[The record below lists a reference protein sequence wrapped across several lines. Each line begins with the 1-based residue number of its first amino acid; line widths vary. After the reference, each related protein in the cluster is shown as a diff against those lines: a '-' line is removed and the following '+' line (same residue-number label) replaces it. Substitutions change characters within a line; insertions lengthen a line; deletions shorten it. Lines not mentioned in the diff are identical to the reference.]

1 MASHVKWSGVGV
13 LAVCA
18 GLAFAGQASA
28 GVGCDINVRVN
39 NKLNR
44 SITVYGWPESSASK
58 AGLNVW
64 SPLDKMVNASLDAE
78 GSGSGSHTKQAVEL
92 ELPCWTGKVDFRIK
106 YLDGTSEAWTRRNGV
121 TVSSG
126 TTVQINIP

>member
-1 MASHVKWSGVGV
+1 MLGLFA
-13 LAVCA
+13 A
-18 GLAFAGQASA
+18 LAFAGRANA

-44 SITVYGWPESSASK
+44 SITVYGFPDSSSSK

-64 SPLDKMVNASLDAE
+64 SPLDGMVNASLDPE

-106 YLDGTSEAWTRRNGV
+106 YLDGTAEAWKRRDGV
-121 TVSSG
+121 ELKSG

>member
-1 MASHVKWSGVGV
+1 MPSHFRWSGAGV
-13 LAVCA
+13 LAVFA
-18 GLAFAGQASA
+18 ALALAGQANA

-44 SITVYGWPESSASK
+44 SITVYGSSDSSSSK

-64 SPLDKMVNASLDAE
+64 SPLDGMVNASLDPE

-106 YLDGTSEAWTRRNGV
+106 YLDGTSEAWKRKDGV

>member
-1 MASHVKWSGVGV
+1 MSSNLRWSGIGV
-13 LAVCA
+13 LGVIAA
-18 GLAFAGQASA
+18 LAFAGQANA

-44 SITVYGWPESSASK
+44 AITVYGYPDSSSSK

-64 SPLDKMVNASLDAE
+64 SPLDKMVNASLDPE

-106 YLDGTSEAWTRRNGV
+106 YLDGTTEAWKRKDGV
-121 TVSSG
+121 SLSSG

>member
-1 MASHVKWSGVGV
+1 MSSHFRWSGVGGLAV
-13 LAVCA
+13 LAA
-18 GLAFAGQASA
+18 LAFAGQANA

-44 SITVYGWPESSASK
+44 AITVYGWPDSSSSK

-64 SPLDKMVNASLDAE
+64 SPLDGMVNASLDPE

-106 YLDGTSEAWTRRNGV
+106 YLDGTSEAWKRRDGV